1 MKTFFIVGHRSGI
14 GRALTQM
21 LLDRGDHVIGLSRGS
36 ADFTQA
42 NLREIQADVVNWDG
56 TGLPERLDGFVY
68 APGSINLK
76 PFKGYK
82 ADEFRSDFELN
93 ALGAALALQKAEKA
107 LREGQGSALLFSTVA
122 VSQGMSYHA
131 SIAMAKGA
139 VEGLVR
145 SVAAEWAPVVR
156 VNAVAPSLTNTP
168 LAAKLLGNEAR
179 ATAAAERHP
188 LKRVGEASD
197 LAAASLA
204 LLDNPWISGQILGV
218 DGGMSSLRP

>member
-1 MKTFFIVGHRSGI
+1 
-14 GRALTQM
+14 
-21 LLDRGDHVIGLSRGS
+21 
-36 ADFTQA
+36 
-42 NLREIQADVVNWDG
+42 
-56 TGLPERLDGFVY
+56 
-68 APGSINLK
+68 
-76 PFKGYK
+76 
-82 ADEFRSDFELN
+82 
-93 ALGAALALQKAEKA
+93 
-107 LREGQGSALLFSTVA
+107 
-122 VSQGMSYHA
+122 MSYHA

-145 SVAAEWAPVVR
+145 SLAAEWAPVVR

-179 ATAAAERHP
+179 AMAAAERHP

>member
-1 MKTFFIVGHRSGI
+1 
-14 GRALTQM
+14 
-21 LLDRGDHVIGLSRGS
+21 
-36 ADFTQA
+36 
-42 NLREIQADVVNWDG
+42 
-56 TGLPERLDGFVY
+56 
-68 APGSINLK
+68 
-76 PFKGYK
+76 
-82 ADEFRSDFELN
+82 
-93 ALGAALALQKAEKA
+93 
-107 LREGQGSALLFSTVA
+107 
-122 VSQGMSYHA
+122 
-131 SIAMAKGA
+131 
-139 VEGLVR
+139 
-145 SVAAEWAPVVR
+145 